1 MLQTVEPN
9 SEEVDGNTVRDLRRF
24 GKRIAMSFDK
34 DIWSVLHLMVAGWL
48 HWKDASAKLGAK
60 TDLAVFFFAAI

>member
-1 MLQTVEPN
+1 M
-9 SEEVDGNTVRDLRRF
+9 G
-24 GKRIAMSFDK
+24 FDK

-48 HWKDASAKLGAK
+48 QWKDAGAKLGAK

>member
-1 MLQTVEPN
+1 LLQTVEAN
-9 SEEVDGNTVRDLRRF
+9 SEEVDGPTVRDLGRF
-24 GKRIAMSFDK
+24 GKRIPMGFDK

-48 HWKDASAKLGAK
+48 QWKDAGAKLGAK